1 MYIEFGSSTFGV
13 CQGGTHFIYLP
24 FALGIDR
31 LDKSVIITLAI
42 DWMGMFTLITILN
55 SCIRGRKSSSSNSF
69 MTFTVVTYFIL
80 FFEVGTWICDRLPG
94 YRTFNYMANIFCNV
108 LMLVNTICYLQFVC
122 ESLGIDKKKVSG
134 MYESVMIVTF
144 KDGFDFNKKEAGK
157 NTTKAA
163 I

>member
-1 MYIEFGSSTFGV
+1 
-13 CQGGTHFIYLP
+13 
-24 FALGIDR
+24 
-31 LDKSVIITLAI
+31 
-42 DWMGMFTLITILN
+42 
-55 SCIRGRKSSSSNSF
+55 
-69 MTFTVVTYFIL
+69 
-80 FFEVGTWICDRLPG
+80 
-94 YRTFNYMANIFCNV
+94 MANIFCNV

-122 ESLGIDKKKVSG
+122 ESLGINKKKVSG